1 VQEFFGQNA
10 LYVVLAVVLVI
21 WAGIFGYLYRV
32 EKKIKKL
39 EQQIG
44 KP

>member
-21 WAGIFGYLYRV
+21 WAGILGYLYRV